1 MPAFAAILEDHQILA
16 ALAFIKAR
24 WPLGLRVSQAMLNPG
39 FAGMPADANDV
50 EWRLPPNC
58 NVCSAARGP
67 PHCPRHGFNPQTS
80 PNST

>member
-1 MPAFAAILEDHQILA
+1 MPAFAAILDDDQILA

-58 NVCSAARGP
+58 NVLLRRQGTASLPEAWI
-67 PHCPRHGFNPQTS
+67 
-80 PNST
+80 

>member
-1 MPAFAAILEDHQILA
+1 MAVGTNVPS

-39 FAGMPADANDV
+39 FAGMPADANHL

-58 NVCSAARGP
+58 NVLLRRQGTASLR
-67 PHCPRHGFNPQTS
+67 
-80 PNST
+80 